1 MQRMV
6 RRITVASGAPAPWR
20 RIPLVVAAVCTLTAM
35 SASLAWAAPGDLDP
49 AFGTSGK
56 VTTHFEGVG
65 GAQAVALQADGKIVA
80 VGGTGKPFRF
90 ALARYNPHGSLDTTF
105 GGDGKVTT
113 NFVKGYE
120 RAYGVAIQPDGKI
133 VAVGQAF
140 GTSFD
145 SNFALAR
152 YLPDGTLDTTF
163 GGNGMVT
170 INLTK
175 GDDGATGVAIQPD
188 GKIVVVGTAASPC
201 CPAPGRFALVR
212 YMPNG
217 TLDTTFGGDG
227 KVRTAFVI
235 GDAKNANAT
244 GVAIQAD
251 GKIVAVGTASCV
263 AVCSR
268 VALARYNTDGT
279 LDTTFGDSGKVMTNL
294 TDGFDEGFAVAIQAD
309 GKIVAAGRAGFCC
322 EYTGSFGL
330 VRYDTDGTLDTTF
343 NGNGEV
349 ITDFTDGNDSA
360 YGVAIQADGKV
371 VAAGLVGYAGPESS
385 TGFALA
391 RYNTDGTLDSAF
403 GADGQVITD
412 VTGEL
417 DGAHGVVIQ
426 ANGKIVAAGM
436 GGRWPDVR
444 FALARYLGS

>member
-1 MQRMV
+1 M
-6 RRITVASGAPAPWR
+6 
-20 RIPLVVAAVCTLTAM
+20 
-35 SASLAWAAPGDLDP
+35 
-49 AFGTSGK
+49 
-56 VTTHFEGVG
+56 TTHFEGGG
-65 GAQAVALQADGKIVA
+65 GAQGVAIQADGKIVA
-80 VGGTGKPFRF
+80 VGGAGKPFRF
-90 ALARYNPHGSLDTTF
+90 ALARYMPNGSLDTTF

-113 NFVKGYE
+113 KFAERYE
-120 RAYGVAIQPDGKI
+120 RAY
-133 VAVGQAF
+133 
-140 GTSFD
+140 
-145 SNFALAR
+145 
-152 YLPDGTLDTTF
+152 
-163 GGNGMVT
+163 
-170 INLTK
+170 
-175 GDDGATGVAIQPD
+175 
-188 GKIVVVGTAASPC
+188 
-201 CPAPGRFALVR
+201 
-212 YMPNG
+212 
-217 TLDTTFGGDG
+217 
-227 KVRTAFVI
+227 
-235 GDAKNANAT
+235 

-251 GKIVAVGTASCV
+251 GKIVAVGQAEHADPKFALARYMPNGTLDTAFGADGKVTTNFTKGDDGATGVAIQADGKIVVVGTAPRPCCQAPSRFALARYNRDGTLDSTFGGDGKVTTAFVIGEANLANATGVAIQADGMIVAVGTASCV
-263 AVCSR
+263 AFCSR
-268 VALARYNTDGT
+268 VALARYKTDGT
-279 LDTTFGDSGKVMTNL
+279 LDPAFGDSGKVMTNL

-349 ITDFTDGNDSA
+349 ITDFTDGNDTA
-360 YGVAIQADGKV
+360 FGLAIQADGKV

-391 RYNTDGTLDSAF
+391 RYNSDGTLDTAF